1 MSAPILK
8 VEGVAKRF
16 VTAGGAIHA
25 LATIDIDFRAGEF
38 VAVIGPS
45 GCGKSTLFNII
56 GGLENADGGRVLV
69 DGDPIRGSH
78 KDIGM
83 VFQEESTFPWRTV
96 IENVAF
102 PLEVAGLG
110 RREREEKAQRFVR
123 LVGLDGF
130 EPRYPAELSGGM
142 RQRTA
147 LARTL
152 CAEPRILLMDEPFA
166 ALDEQTRMLLG
177 EKLIEICQALNQTT
191 LLITHNLSEAV
202 QLSDRVLVMSF
213 WPGRIKRTVE
223 IEPPRPR
230 RSDVIASESFAGYL
244 GTIWEELKT
253 EAAKGLQALE
263 SERRLAAPAR
273 A

>member
-1 MSAPILK
+1 MSVAILQ

-16 VTAGGAIHA
+16 ESASGAVDA
-25 LATIDIDFRAGEF
+25 LAETSIEVRQGEF

-56 GGLENADGGRVLV
+56 GGLESTDRGRVLV
-69 DGDPIRGSH
+69 DGKPIRGSH
-78 KDIGM
+78 RDIGM

-102 PLEVAGLG
+102 PLEVAGMA
-110 RREREEKAQRFVR
+110 RREREEKAMRFVR

-130 EPRYPAELSGGM
+130 ERRYPSELSGGM

-177 EKLIEICQALNQTT
+177 EKLIEICQSLNQTT
-191 LLITHNLSEAV
+191 LFITHNLSEAV

-213 WPGRIKRTVE
+213 RPGRIKRTVE
-223 IEPPRPR
+223 IALPRPR
-230 RSDVIASESFAGYL
+230 STSVIASESFAAYL

-253 EAAKGLQALE
+253 EAAKGMQAAEALK
-263 SERRLAAPAR
+263 R
-273 A
+273 

>member
-1 MSAPILK
+1 MSAPILR

-16 VTAGGAIHA
+16 VTGSGTVEA
-25 LATIDIDFRAGEF
+25 LAETSIEVREGEF

-56 GGLENADGGRVLV
+56 GGLETADGGRVFV
-69 DGDPIRGSH
+69 GGQPIKGSH
-78 KDIGM
+78 RDIGM

-102 PLEVAGLG
+102 PLEVAGIG
-110 RREREEKAQRFVR
+110 KCEREEKAMRFVR

-130 EPRYPAELSGGM
+130 ERRYPAELSGGM

-166 ALDEQTRMLLG
+166 SLDEQTRMLLG

-191 LLITHNLSEAV
+191 LLITHNLAEAV

-213 WPGRIKRTVE
+213 RPGRIKRTVDVE
-223 IEPPRPR
+223 LPRPR
-230 RSDVIASESFAGYL
+230 TSDVIASERFAGYL

-263 SERRLAAPAR
+263 GARAPA
-273 A
+273 AS

>member
-1 MSAPILK
+1 MSAPILR

-16 VTAGGAIHA
+16 VTASGTVEA
-25 LATIDIDFRAGEF
+25 LAETNIEVRPGEF

-56 GGLENADGGRVLV
+56 GGLETADGGRVLV
-69 DGDPIRGSH
+69 DGKPIQGSH
-78 KDIGM
+78 RDIGM

-96 IENVAF
+96 VENVAF
-102 PLEVAGLG
+102 PLEVAGMG
-110 RREREEKAQRFVR
+110 RREREEKAMRFVR

-130 EPRYPAELSGGM
+130 ERRYPAELSGGM

-177 EKLIEICQALNQTT
+177 EKLIEICQALKQTT

-213 WPGRIKRTVE
+213 RPGRIKRTVE
-223 IEPPRPR
+223 IELPRPR
-230 RSDVIASESFAGYL
+230 GTDVIASQRFAAYL
-244 GTIWEELKT
+244 GTIWEELKA
-253 EAAKGLQALE
+253 EAAKGLQTLE
-263 SERRLAAPAR
+263 TEKRVPAPG
-273 A
+273 